1 MTTLHR
7 VQSRG
12 VLKDVLAHPH
22 WKEKAVQT
30 QLAVAV
36 ARVCGQRL
44 SWVRTLASGYLLLS
58 VQRSKVA
65 CPVTHTLPGLKVT
78 GTHADCWK
86 GRAFTAEAG
95 HGDATNY
102 PSHRGSGLQSQGE
115 HPTVMENGLV
125 PSGLSILTD
134 PN

>member
-12 VLKDVLAHPH
+12 VLKAVLTHPH
-22 WKEKAVQT
+22 WKEKAVQA

-44 SWVRTLASGYLLLS
+44 SWVRTLASGYPLFS
-58 VQRSKVA
+58 VQRRPIT
-65 CPVTHTLPGLKVT
+65 CMLPGLKVT

-86 GRAFTAEAG
+86 GRALTAEAG
-95 HGDATNY
+95 HGDATGY
-102 PSHRGSGLQSQGE
+102 PSHCGSSLQSQGE

-134 PN
+134 VRHTEN